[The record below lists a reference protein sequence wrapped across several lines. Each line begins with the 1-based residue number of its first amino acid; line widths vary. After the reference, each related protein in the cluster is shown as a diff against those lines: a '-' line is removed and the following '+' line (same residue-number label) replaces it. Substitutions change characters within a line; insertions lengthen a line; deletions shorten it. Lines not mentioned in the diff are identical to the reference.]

1 MLKSLNQV
9 VKQTG
14 DDERWGAILQNGKD
28 NRTFYRSNSC
38 ITCQT
43 FTFFYQHTLIFQNSA
58 SYACVSTPGLRKM
71 THSPTHAYVQTRT
84 HTYTHTQEQSEVW
97 SFGWMLLGDSTGS
110 PIWISCK
117 VHITDKNG
125 INDTCQ
131 VSLIKATESNILFMA
146 PEYIAY
152 EARRIIKAQHLMI
165 IAKDKPFWSLQIYG
179 KNKPGC
185 LLVLSRPAE
194 ELIFMEDHIQRSNR
208 LQLI

>member
-84 HTYTHTQEQSEVW
+84 HTYTHKSRV
-97 SFGWMLLGDSTGS
+97 
-110 PIWISCK
+110 K
-117 VHITDKNG
+117 
-125 INDTCQ
+125 
-131 VSLIKATESNILFMA
+131 
-146 PEYIAY
+146 Y
-152 EARRIIKAQHLMI
+152 EALVECYWETRQVLPFELAVKCISQIKMASMTH
-165 IAKDKPFWSLQIYG
+165 
-179 KNKPGC
+179 
-185 LLVLSRPAE
+185 V
-194 ELIFMEDHIQRSNR
+194 RSH
-208 LQLI
+208 